1 MEHPVIPHCILYY
14 GPSIHLY
21 CLLCTIQRMC
31 IIHAIYLDSKY
42 GHVRSSHNIFE
53 QFNGDNDKQ
62 ASILST
68 MHLNVYIVSSVIV
81 N

>member
-1 MEHPVIPHCILYY
+1 
-14 GPSIHLY
+14 
-21 CLLCTIQRMC
+21 MC